1 MCINLDFKK
10 YPPLRKWMFTAIA
23 VAPFDLV
30 SASLCRKLANF
41 STESCFK
48 PCNLD
53 LVVGKYAP
61 LLFPTSN
68 SEKKSTPYIS
78 DQHQ

>member
-1 MCINLDFKK
+1 
-10 YPPLRKWMFTAIA
+10 MFTAIA
-23 VAPFDLV
+23 VVPFDLV
-30 SASLCRKLANF
+30 SASLCRKLVNF

-61 LLFPTSN
+61 LLFPPSK
-68 SEKKSTPYIS
+68 SEKKSTPYILVIS
-78 DQHQ
+78 IDDNYNTKMAVLNKM